1 MKKLFL
7 CAVLLVLFI
16 TGCDSSDRQLQSKV
30 PADAN
35 IVCYVDVNA
44 LIQTKLFQD
53 NKQDLLDFL
62 KENKLTE
69 DVFQC
74 RSVVFIFTAEQWGGV
89 VIQSKNGQAKQL
101 FEVYMKDKK
110 KEDPKIKE
118 QVVGKERIIKDDDS
132 VCILYDDNLVLMST
146 EKNDPALFRSGK
158 INPLFANINFRNM
171 VSGAVKVEFPEKLPD
186 QAQQALKMAPCIQK
200 ITELTVNI
208 PCAVKDPDTEISLI
222 FKDEQAASET
232 LGLLN
237 MGLGFIAQSE
247 PDLVKL
253 IKSKC
258 EKNAIRMT
266 IAPAVW
272 DKCAEM
278 GRDAQAK
285 TKQINSITNLKRIAL
300 GCKMYA
306 LDNQEKYPD
315 NFSVFVGD
323 SYGFSAKDFIIP
335 SDKVSKTS
343 QNENITPANTSYAYI
358 GKGLTEKSADSLP
371 LAFEKPWLVP
381 NQNAKELKINVAF
394 CDGSVKTQAMQNVK
408 TCVDVVKQ
416 LTAEMPDSPDKQTVL
431 RNAAAEDA
439 ARSK

>member
-1 MKKLFL
+1 
-7 CAVLLVLFI
+7 
-16 TGCDSSDRQLQSKV
+16 
-30 PADAN
+30 
-35 IVCYVDVNA
+35 
-44 LIQTKLFQD
+44 
-53 NKQDLLDFL
+53 
-62 KENKLTE
+62 
-69 DVFQC
+69 
-74 RSVVFIFTAEQWGGV
+74 
-89 VIQSKNGQAKQL
+89 
-101 FEVYMKDKK
+101 
-110 KEDPKIKE
+110 
-118 QVVGKERIIKDDDS
+118 
-132 VCILYDDNLVLMST
+132 
-146 EKNDPALFRSGK
+146 
-158 INPLFANINFRNM
+158 
-171 VSGAVKVEFPEKLPD
+171 
-186 QAQQALKMAPCIQK
+186 MAPCIQK

-343 QNENITPANTSYAYI
+343 QNEIITPANTSYAYI

-394 CDGSVKTQAMQNVK
+394 CDGSVKTQAMPNVK

-416 LTAEMPDSPDKQTVL
+416 LTAKMPDSPDKQTVL